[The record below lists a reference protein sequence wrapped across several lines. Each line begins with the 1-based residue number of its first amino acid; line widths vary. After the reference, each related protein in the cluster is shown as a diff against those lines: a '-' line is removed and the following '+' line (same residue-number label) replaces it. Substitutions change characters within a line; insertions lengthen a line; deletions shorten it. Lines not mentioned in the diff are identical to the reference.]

1 MPARSLVSLLV
12 LALGVFGADL
22 VAHADAAGGAAAG
35 PTVFANHCAVCHGAE
50 AGGIPGSFPALHE
63 QIVAFAKLPAG
74 RDYLVMVVTTG
85 LIGELQVGGGTYHG
99 VMPPQSTLTEPE
111 VAAALNY
118 LASGLGKLKNAAPA
132 FTAKEVVEIRAR
144 HPDKTPQATRALR
157 PASSPA
163 P

>member
-1 MPARSLVSLLV
+1 MRTPLLSG
-12 LALGVFGADL
+12 LA
-22 VAHADAAGGAAAG
+22 VAALAALAAGVARAETPPAG
-35 PTVFANHCAVCHGAE
+35 PSVFANHCAVCHGPE

-63 QIVAFAKLPAG
+63 QIVGFAKIPAG

-99 VMPPQSTLTEPE
+99 VMPPQSTLTEAE

-118 LASGLGKLKNAAPA
+118 LASGLGKIKNAAPA
-132 FTAKEVVEIRAR
+132 FNAKEVAEIRAR

-157 PASSPA
+157 PATTTA